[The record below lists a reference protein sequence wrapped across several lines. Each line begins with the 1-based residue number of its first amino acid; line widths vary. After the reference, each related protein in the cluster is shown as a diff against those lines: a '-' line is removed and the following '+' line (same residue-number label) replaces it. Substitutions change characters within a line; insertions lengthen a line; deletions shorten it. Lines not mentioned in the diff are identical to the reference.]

1 MADDNMQDDD
11 KLLAAMGLEGLEGED
26 KRSALQSIL
35 YTLNIR
41 VGRRMVENFSDRQAD
56 EFERLSRRGSDPE
69 KLIYWLVANVP
80 NYRQLVEEEAARL
93 RDENR
98 GFVDKMM
105 AKSQPADRIAEGNN

>member
-1 MADDNMQDDD
+1 MADLQDDD

-41 VGRRMVENFSDRQAD
+41 VGRRVIEGFNDQQAA
-56 EFERLSRRGSDPE
+56 EFERLSRPGSDPE
-69 KLIYWLVANVP
+69 KLIYWMAATVP
-80 NYRQLVEEEAARL
+80 NYHRIIEEEATKL

-98 GFVDKMM
+98 SFVDEMM
-105 AKSQPADRIAEGNN
+105 AKSRESKQEAA